1 EHAVEKSDDILDETI
16 AKDASEKLRDDHHS
30 LLPNTGGK
38 SLAALHGLVPDGSAI
53 PSCATTPLIAAF
65 VAHVS
70 DVGPLDS
77 VCGLNFR
84 TCPLHVRSTVADA
97 SVLTVV
103 VTTTVDADIADG
115 SKAKDV
121 SKDFKNIGG
130 FYIRWWVN
138 ADAAHISRLKKTS
151 TSRSLDTK
159 TMHRVYIP
167 R

>member
-1 EHAVEKSDDILDETI
+1 MDLFAFIRHSNPTKVQIGERELAEHEVGLPKMTKGRTLPLSPPATTAPEDSGDSID
-16 AKDASEKLRDDHHS
+16 KDANGSTYPPKKLRDDHHS

-84 TCPLHVRSTVADA
+84 TCPLHVRYVVSSDRSRHSGSYSETISFVRST
-97 SVLTVV
+97 
-103 VTTTVDADIADG
+103 
-115 SKAKDV
+115 
-121 SKDFKNIGG
+121 
-130 FYIRWWVN
+130 
-138 ADAAHISRLKKTS
+138 
-151 TSRSLDTK
+151 
-159 TMHRVYIP
+159 
-167 R
+167 